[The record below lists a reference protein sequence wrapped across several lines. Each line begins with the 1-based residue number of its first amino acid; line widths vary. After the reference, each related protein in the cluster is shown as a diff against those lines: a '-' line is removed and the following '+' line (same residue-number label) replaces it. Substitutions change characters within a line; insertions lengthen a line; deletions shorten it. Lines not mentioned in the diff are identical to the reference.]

1 MSAQGTCASAELVE
15 AADLVALIE
24 AYVGAAEEPE
34 LWHRLT
40 RDARGHVP
48 GNPNDRD
55 CELFRGLTAM
65 AERAKERNF
74 IVRYAKYSSGPTVEA
89 GALDDLVPRGVQ

>member
-1 MSAQGTCASAELVE
+1 MSAEGTSASAQLVE

-24 AYVGAAEEPE
+24 AYVGAAELPE
-34 LWHRLT
+34 LWGRLT

-48 GNPNDRD
+48 DNPNDRD
-55 CELFRGLTAM
+55 CELFRALTAM

-74 IVRYAKYSSGPTVEA
+74 IVRYAKYSSEPTVEA
-89 GALDDLVPRGVQ
+89 GALDDLVQRGEQ